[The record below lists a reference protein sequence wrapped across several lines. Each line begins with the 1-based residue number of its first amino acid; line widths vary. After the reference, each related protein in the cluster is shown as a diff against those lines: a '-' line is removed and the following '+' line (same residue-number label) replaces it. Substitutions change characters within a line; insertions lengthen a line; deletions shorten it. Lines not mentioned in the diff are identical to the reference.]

1 MFNLVQNS
9 VVVLIFCRIMLF
21 SVECLSITKEVNN
34 YYNSS
39 EFEVP
44 SLNFP
49 GQMHRW
55 RLSQFLQKGSERTRD
70 SLLGDLAMSA
80 RFLVISAKG
89 RLFGHFFSV
98 AHAVHALLQ
107 GLIKLVDMVIGR
119 STIDSIDST

>member
-1 MFNLVQNS
+1 M
-9 VVVLIFCRIMLF
+9 
-21 SVECLSITKEVNN
+21 
-34 YYNSS
+34 
-39 EFEVP
+39 
-44 SLNFP
+44 NFP

-98 AHAVHALLQ
+98 AHAAHALLQ
-107 GLIKLVDMVIGR
+107 GLIKLVDMVIGKLIR
-119 STIDSIDST
+119 MYVWFEGEKNK

>member
-1 MFNLVQNS
+1 M
-9 VVVLIFCRIMLF
+9 
-21 SVECLSITKEVNN
+21 
-34 YYNSS
+34 
-39 EFEVP
+39 P

-98 AHAVHALLQ
+98 AHAAHALLQ
-107 GLIKLVDMVIGR
+107 GLIKLVDMVIGKLIR
-119 STIDSIDST
+119 MYVWFEGEKNK